1 MTMNLAH
8 KVGMLYLMSSLVDP
22 AEKSHAPHWLGRRL
36 WRVAETLAY
45 PRDPGHYLDLANPL
59 RAGADLRARVVE
71 VRLETDE
78 AVTVVLRPGAGWRG
92 HVPGQYVRVGLDV
105 DGVRRWRSYSL
116 TSPPAAA
123 DGHIS
128 ITAKR
133 VPDGVVSAH
142 LAQEL
147 SPGDLVHLDQ
157 ACGDF
162 VLPDPAPAKVL
173 FVTGGSGITPVM
185 GMLRSGVDRLDDVV
199 LVHSERSADDVIFG
213 PELRELA
220 ARGRLRLVEQHTD
233 REGHLDVPGLA
244 TLLPDLAERETWA
257 CGPSG
262 LLDAVEE
269 HWASTG
275 LADRL
280 HTERFRTALGEP
292 GEGGTVRFTGSD
304 TVVEADGATS
314 VLDAGEEA
322 GVLMPSGCRM
332 GICFS
337 CVLPLREGSVRDLR
351 TGEVTTAAPGDGV
364 LVQTCISAA
373 AGSCDIDH

>member
-1 MTMNLAH
+1 MTSTADRT
-8 KVGMLYLMSSLVDP
+8 VP
-22 AEKSHAPHWLGRRL
+22 AASIRAGLRSRL
-36 WRVAETLAY
+36 WRVAETLAT
-45 PRDPGHYLDLANPL
+45 PRDPAHYLDMLNPL
-59 RAGADLRARVVE
+59 RGGADLRARVVD
-71 VRLETDE
+71 VRPETGD

-116 TSPPAAA
+116 TSPPAV
-123 DGHIS
+123 DGSIS

-133 VPDGVVSAH
+133 VPDGMVSAH
-142 LAQEL
+142 LAQHL
-147 SPGDLVHLDQ
+147 RPGELVHLDQ

-162 VLPDPAPAKVL
+162 VLPDPAPDKVL
-173 FVTGGSGITPVM
+173 FITGGSGITPVM
-185 GMLRSGVDRLDDVV
+185 GMLRSGIDRLHDVV

-213 PELRELA
+213 DELRALA
-220 ARGRLRLVEQHTD
+220 AQGRLRLVEQHTD
-233 REGHLDVPGLA
+233 RTGRLDLGELA
-244 TLLPDLAERETWA
+244 ALVPDLAERETWA

-262 LLDAVEE
+262 LLDAIEE
-269 HWASTG
+269 HWSAAG

-280 HTERFRTALGEP
+280 RTERFRTALAEP
-292 GEGGTVRFTGSD
+292 GEGGTVRFTGTD
-304 TVVEADGATS
+304 TVVESDGATPI
-314 VLDAGEEA
+314 LDAGEGA

-364 LVQTCISAA
+364 LVQTCVSAA
-373 AGSCDIDH
+373 AGACDIDH